1 MRISLFLSHRGS
13 DGPACASEWM
23 SSVHK
28 LRLIYTCSGPCPP
41 YQPQPHPRPLSH
53 ICHTHY
59 YQSSPLPPTVPPS
72 AFDLQL
78 IVSKVCIVLFAT
90 ISAAHGA
97 LVEWDYCA
105 AGQQTFLSTYG
116 SPAVSF
122 FGVKRD
128 VCSDG
133 HVGWQ
138 DLRADRTSRP
148 QAWYWGKPQSNFQS
162 GFTSDFGKVKK
173 WVSET
178 L

>member
-1 MRISLFLSHRGS
+1 M
-13 DGPACASEWM
+13 
-23 SSVHK
+23 HK
-28 LRLIYTCSGPCPP
+28 LTLIYTCSDSCPQE
-41 YQPQPHPRPLSH
+41 QPLPLPRPLSH
-53 ICHTHY
+53 ICHTHCY
-59 YQSSPLPPTVPPS
+59 PSSPAPLSPLFLLP
-72 AFDLQL
+72 FDLQL
-78 IVSKVCIVLFAT
+78 IVSKVSIVLFAT

-105 AGQQTFLSTYG
+105 AGQQTFLTTYG
-116 SPAVSF
+116 SPAVSG

-178 L
+178 LRLG